1 MAYTEA
7 SMTATRQ
14 QRLRHGSGPRALVT
28 LVASALMLWAIPARA
43 QTPPGRPSDQDL
55 KTLIDQIDEGRDK
68 FEGNLDG
75 SFKGS
80 TVPGPNGETKVE
92 AALQDYQDSTKKLQS
107 RFNSDY
113 AAGPEASTVL
123 KQATSIE
130 RFMKGQ
136 PATMN
141 GRPEWDRH
149 AAGLK
154 LLAQAYGTT
163 FPLPEGASAS
173 RVNDKEP
180 IADAAAI
187 ASAGEEFKDDLDKLK
202 TLPKADKDVAKKEA
216 DVVIKQ
222 ANTVKDRISDGKPA
236 TSDVQLL
243 ATHVAKLQPLVDAH
257 PEVAPNWQSLRT
269 SLGQLQQA
277 FFLTR

>member
-1 MAYTEA
+1 M
-7 SMTATRQ
+7 
-14 QRLRHGSGPRALVT
+14 PRPT
-28 LVASALMLWAIPARA
+28 
-43 QTPPGRPSDQDL
+43 
-55 KTLIDQIDEGRDK
+55 
-68 FEGNLDG
+68 
-75 SFKGS
+75 
-80 TVPGPNGETKVE
+80 GETKVE

-113 AAGPEASTVL
+113 AAGPEVSTVL

-136 PATMN
+136 PATMK
-141 GRPEWDRH
+141 GRPESGPSP
-149 AAGLK
+149 AGLK

-163 FPLPEGASAS
+163 FPLPEGARPAAS
-173 RVNDKEP
+173 TTRNRSLTPPRSPPRGRRCE
-180 IADAAAI
+180 
-187 ASAGEEFKDDLDKLK
+187 SDLDELK
-202 TLPKADKDVAKKEA
+202 TLPKADKDVAKKQA

-222 ANTVKDRISDGKPA
+222 ANTVKESHRDGKPA

-277 FFLTR
+277 FFF